1 MHSCPGSPGIYSSES
16 RLPCVSTPR
25 RSWCSVL
32 ILLSS
37 RVLFCFV
44 FLLVLCLLFGLF
56 AFPLKKSFFFFF
68 F

>member
-1 MHSCPGSPGIYSSES
+1 MRNPEKLKSKCIPVLEAQEYIAVS

-32 ILLSS
+32 IFQAP
-37 RVLFCFV
+37 RVLFFCFV

-56 AFPLKKSFFFFF
+56 AFL
-68 F
+68 